1 MAAMM
6 HFGQFPS
13 DIPLR
18 AATCCTKAHS
28 PLVTKEMMASFATPT
43 ESSSVARPI
52 VYSSTATDD
61 YERAQRTFE
70 ASFREKYSDKLE
82 AMKYGKV
89 VKRSGLTYVKRA
101 GPQAIAKGIEMDAA
115 IEKFNTAF
123 YAGEME
129 DVTLNGDITAGIS
142 VARGESVWLRSVFWS
157 RSLKKQVRKK
167 TPKLVAK
174 SDFDDLFNKVLKVA
188 SLGNIP
194 VEIVGK
200 KANKILR
207 FGYKK
212 VNTSTIPYFHLPH
225 HNSNYISRELHPQ
238 RVRWLVPLLVRH
250 RKMRNQFSDSM
261 ITRGWS
267 GLILPKSIASTCWR
281 RYDEVIV
288 RGRLYGRVEDAR
300 TKLPAGDVG
309 RTMHYSSG
317 EERFFAGWKEGFE
330 KLVPAQREHVC
341 KIVQDNKFCGKLA
354 ASIVQIA
361 FPCHKMA
368 CDMCR
373 NRFNEMTPEAYSELI
388 DKHIDQRMSEI
399 NEAVAQFPGLKQVV
413 SNFRSKHTV
422 NTNMK
427 DNLEV
432 AKLTQGH
439 KANQMMQ
446 LAKINSILIKGN
458 TATPDEMGDASSL
471 LLEITRWFN
480 NHLSIVDKGSL
491 RAFRNKRSNK
501 ALVNPSLLCDNQRDK
516 NGNFIWGERGYH
528 SKRFFASYFDEVT
541 PGDGYKE
548 YIIRKG
554 PQGQRKLAIGNL
566 IVSFD
571 LEKTRQALKGEE
583 VEKLPLSNSCI
594 SKRNGNYVYTSCCVT
609 LDDGTPLHSNIKNPT
624 KRHLIVGTSGDP
636 KIVDLPAT
644 DTDKMYIAKEGYCY
658 LNIFLAMLIN
668 VNENEAKA
676 FTKMVRDIIIPMLG
690 TWPTMQ
696 DLATA
701 CFMMTAFFPETS
713 SAELPRILV
722 DHTNQTMH
730 VIDSF
735 GSLTTGYH
743 VLKAGTAAQL
753 IDFASTELDGEMKWY
768 RVGGHGLPVK
778 EKMISALI
786 TSIYR
791 PKKLVQLIEEDPYVL
806 IMAMSS
812 PRLII
817 NLFNNGALELAAK
830 HWISRDKNVSAIF
843 AMLMDLSTEMS
854 KAELLI
860 EQHRMINE
868 CAKRIHDTQNYLDE
882 VGPHQQEVRTFLALI
897 SDELEVDKELHKT
910 GFANFSERFH
920 SLTEKMYVDALEE
933 EWRGLSLLDK
943 FSYATFVCKHKP
955 RSTPV
960 LPPRKSED
968 IDAKFVISPS
978 WFVGKTREHLNGGR
992 KYVTSQITQFTSYIK
1007 RATLDKAMRIMC
1019 SCLKDL
1025 AYFMNVALV
1034 THLLISMIAAVYK
1047 MLNDHRIAKHR
1058 LRILEMQAVDHT
1070 IYCLYDT
1077 WKTVHNREPTSKE
1090 FRQYIAT
1097 INKDLLKYLPEEEG
1111 KAEVEYQANK
1121 VYEKKLEKAVAL
1133 MALFTMIFD
1142 TEKSGA
1148 VFSILRNIKSVFST
1162 LGEEVKYQSLD
1173 EIQSIEDEKKLT
1185 IDFDLDTEITAEHT
1199 TMDVQFEKW
1208 WDKQLGQNRVVPH
1221 YRVGGTFIEFTRHT
1235 AASVC
1240 NTICASSEQEFVVR
1254 GAVGSGKSTGLPS
1267 HLSRKGR
1274 VLLLEPTRPLAENV
1288 CKQLRKEPFHL
1299 SPTLRMRG
1307 LTTFGS
1313 SNISVM
1319 TSGYALH
1326 FHANNPQ
1333 RLEEFDFIMIDESH
1347 TMDSS
1352 TMAFY
1357 CLLRE
1362 YEFKGKI
1369 LKVSATPPG
1378 RECEF
1383 KTQHDVLIKI
1393 EESLSYNSFITAQ
1406 GTGSN
1411 ADVVQ
1416 NGDNILV
1423 YVPSYNDVDQL
1434 SKGLMEKGYL
1444 VTKVDGRTMKMGNVE
1459 IPTKGTSSKKHFIVA
1474 TNIIENGVTLDI
1486 DVVVDFGLKV
1496 VAELDS
1502 DSRCMRYKKVSISYG
1517 ERLQRLG
1524 RVGRVKQ
1531 GTALR
1536 IGHTETGMT
1545 EIPVAIATEAAFI
1558 CFAYNLPVMT
1568 HNVTSSLLSRCTNRQ
1583 ARTMMQYELS
1593 PFFMVEL
1600 VHFNGCVHPQIESKL
1615 KAYKLRDSE
1624 TQLSTLAIP
1633 NSGTSRWKTVGEY
1646 KKLGVRI
1653 EADDNVRVPF
1663 AANGVP
1669 DRLYADLWETIQ
1681 QHKSDAGFGRLTSAC
1696 ASKISYTLTTQPNAI
1711 PRTLAI
1717 IEHLLRE
1724 EQQKKAYFE
1733 SLNDTLC
1740 ATSFSL
1746 AGMVNNIRRRYLK
1759 DHSAHNIN
1767 VLQNAKSQLNEFN
1780 SKAVDPERIGD
1791 LMGYGVLD
1799 TVQYQSATDIQK
1811 RLKLKGR
1818 WNGSLAATDLLIAG
1832 AVFAGGCW
1840 MLWEYTKSGNEIV
1853 QYQGKRRQMQKLKF
1867 RNARDNKV
1875 GREVYGDDGAIEH
1888 HFGAAYT
1895 EKGKRKGNNST
1906 KGMGTK
1912 TRRFVHMYG
1921 FDPTEYSFVRF
1932 VDPLTGYSKDE
1943 SVQTDIALVQ
1953 SEIGE
1958 YRQKCMEDD
1967 DELIDFIRQRPGI
1980 QAYFMKNGSDKALQV
1995 DLTPHIPLLSCA
2007 KTATIAGFPER
2018 ESELRQTGTPIVVNK
2033 NVVPGEHTEVVR
2045 EEGKSIVKGLRNYNP
2060 ISSIVCRLTNDSNGN
2075 AQTLYGI
2082 GFGPLIITNSH
2093 LFKANNGTLFIRS
2106 HQGEFTVQNTT
2117 QLQVHHVKDKDMIL
2131 IRMPKDFPPFPMKL
2145 KFRAP
2150 HSEERACLVGSRFQ
2164 QKSLSSEVSD
2174 STLIR
2179 PTDSGSGYWKHW
2191 VSTKEGDCGLP
2202 MVALKDGSV
2211 IGIHGLTSVRSE
2223 LNYFVPFT
2231 DDFQSKYLSNI
2242 DSLEWV
2248 KHWRHTPDKVAWNGM
2263 TLRENGP
2270 ASEFSVSKL
2279 IADLTHGYFD
2289 EVVEQGY
2296 SSKWVA
2302 NRLDGNLKAVASSSS
2317 QLVTKHVVKGPCV
2330 LFQEF
2335 LATHEEAARY
2345 FVPRMGEY
2353 GPSRLNKEAFL
2364 KDFLKY
2370 AGPITVGVVNTDS
2383 FEDAVASVIKML
2395 EDLDY
2400 GECAYVT
2407 DPDSIF
2413 DSLNMKAAVGALYK
2427 GKKKEYFEQ
2436 LNSTERENLLRLS
2449 CERLYEGKMG
2459 VWNGSLKA
2467 ELRPK
2472 EKLEQNKTR
2481 TFTAAPIDTLLG
2493 GKVCV
2498 DDFNNRFYS
2507 LNLKGPWSVG
2517 MTKFYGGWNELL
2529 QKLPDGW
2536 IYCDADGSQFDSS
2549 LTPYLINAVVQI
2561 REHFMEDWEIGRTM
2575 LRNFYTEI
2583 VYTPIL
2589 TPDGTIVKK
2598 FKGNNSGQPSTVVD
2612 NTLMVILAMHYAMHQ
2627 QCWREE
2633 EMKEKIRFFA
2643 NGDDLLIA
2651 IHPSKEKFLNVLSEY
2666 FHELGLKYDF
2676 SSRSTVRET
2685 LWFMSH
2691 RGLYHDDMYIPKLE
2705 EERIVSILEWDRSN
2719 EATHRAEAICAAMI
2733 EAWGYP
2739 ELLKYIREFYLW
2751 MMHHECYRDLVR
2763 DGKLPYIAETALRK
2777 LYTDKSVDESE
2788 LVKYWKALAPEEE
2801 DGPDIVT
2808 YQGDEKPSKSSQP
2821 QGSSPQV
2828 PQQVDAGASS
2838 QGKDKQSV
2846 IKHDN
2851 TKSKDVGQSSTAVP
2865 RLKQISKM
2873 RMPVSKG
2880 RQVLALD
2887 HLLDY
2892 KPEQVDLSNTRATRE
2907 QFDNWYEAVMKEY
2920 DVSDSQMGVIM
2931 NGLMVWCIE
2940 NGTSPNLSGDWVMM
2954 DGEEQVS
2961 FPLKPIIEN
2970 AKPSFRQIMH
2980 HFSDA
2985 AEAYIEMRNRER
2997 PYMPRY
3003 GAQRNLRDR
3012 TLARYA
3018 FDFYEVTSRT
3028 TDRAREAHF
3037 QMKAA
3042 ALASVSNK
3050 LFGLDGSVATTSED
3064 TERHTATD
3072 VNAHMHHMMGVRQG

>member
-1 MAAMM
+1 MMM
-6 HFGQFPS
+6 HFGEFPS
-13 DIPLR
+13 DIKLPAALCCNMTRTPLITR
-18 AATCCTKAHS
+18 G
-28 PLVTKEMMASFATPT
+28 MMASTVKPT

-52 VYSSTATDD
+52 VYSAVATDG
-61 YERAQRTFE
+61 YTKAQQAFE
-70 ASFREKYSDKLE
+70 ESFREKYSGKLE

-89 VKRSGLTYVKRA
+89 VKKSGLTFVKRA
-101 GPQAIAKGIEMDAA
+101 GPQAIAKGRELDAA
-115 IEKFNTAF
+115 LEKFNAAF
-123 YAGEME
+123 EAGEFE
-129 DVTLNGDITAGIS
+129 DVTLDGDITTGIS
-142 VARGESVWLRSVFWS
+142 VSRGESVWLRSVFWS
-157 RSLKKQVRKK
+157 RTLKKQVRRK
-167 TPKLVAK
+167 TPKLVTKA
-174 SDFDDLFNKVLKVA
+174 DFDDLFNKVLKVA
-188 SLGNIP
+188 SSRHIP
-194 VEIVGK
+194 VEIIGK
-200 KANKILR
+200 KAKKTLK
-207 FGYKK
+207 FGYKR
-212 VNTSTIPYFHLPH
+212 VEASTIPYFHLPH
-225 HNSNYISRELHPQ
+225 HNSNYIQRELHPQ

-250 RKMRNQFSDSM
+250 RKIRDQFNDSM

-267 GLILPKSIASTCWR
+267 GLVLPKTIASTCWR
-281 RYDEVIV
+281 RYEEVIV
-288 RGRLYGRVEDAR
+288 RGRLYGKVEDAR
-300 TKLPAGDVG
+300 TKLPKGDVG

-317 EERFFAGWKEGFE
+317 EERFFAGWKEGFD
-330 KLVPAQREHVC
+330 KLVPAQKEHVC
-341 KIVQDNKFCGKLA
+341 KIVQDNKFCGRLA

-368 CDMCR
+368 CDICR
-373 NRFNEMTPEAYSELI
+373 GKFNEMTPEAYSELI
-388 DKHIDQRMSEI
+388 DRHLDQRMHEI
-399 NEAVAQFPGLKQVV
+399 NEAVMQFPGLKQVV

-422 NTNMK
+422 NTNMS
-427 DNLEV
+427 DILEIT
-432 AKLTQGH
+432 KLTQGH

-446 LAKINSILIKGN
+446 LSRINSILIKGN
-458 TATPDEMGDASSL
+458 TATPEEMGEASGL
-471 LLEITRWFN
+471 LLELTRWFK
-480 NHLSIVDKGSL
+480 NHLSVVDKGSL

-541 PGDGYKE
+541 PGDGYKD

-554 PQGQRKLAIGNL
+554 PQGVRKLAIGNL

-571 LEKTRQALKGEE
+571 LEKTREALKGEE
-583 VEKLPLSNSCI
+583 TFKLPLSDACV

-609 LDDGTPLHSNIKNPT
+609 LDDGTPLFSNIKNPT
-624 KRHLIVGTSGDP
+624 KRHLIVGTTGDP
-636 KIVDLPAT
+636 KIVDLPAA

-676 FTKMVRDIIIPMLG
+676 FTKMVRDVIVPMLG
-690 TWPTMQ
+690 IWPTMQ

-701 CFMMTAFFPETS
+701 CFIMTAFYPETS

-722 DHTNQTMH
+722 DHLDQTMH

-735 GSLTTGYH
+735 GSLTTGFH

-753 IDFASTELDGEMKWY
+753 IDFASADLTGEMKLY

-778 EKMISALI
+778 EKMVCALI
-786 TSIYR
+786 ESIYR
-791 PKKLVQLIEEDPYVL
+791 PKKMVYLIQEDPYILV
-806 IMAMSS
+806 MALCS
-812 PRLII
+812 PKLII
-817 NLFNNGALELAAK
+817 SLFNNGALELAMK
-830 HWISRDKNVSAIF
+830 HWISRDKSLSLIF
-843 AMLMDLSTEMS
+843 SMLSDLAGEMS
-854 KAELLI
+854 KAELLVD
-860 EQHRMINE
+860 QHRMINE
-868 CAKRIHDTQNYLDE
+868 CAKRIHDTQNYLDD
-882 VGPHQQEVRTFLALI
+882 VGPHQTEVRSYAALI
-897 SDELEVDKELHKT
+897 SDELEADKELHAT
-910 GFANFSERFH
+910 GFATFSERLH
-920 SLTEKMYVDALEE
+920 SMTEKMYGDKLEE
-933 EWRGLSLLDK
+933 EWQGLGLLEK
-943 FSYATFVCKHKP
+943 FSFATFVYKHKP
-955 RSTPV
+955 HGTPV
-960 LPPRKSED
+960 LPPRKTED
-968 IDAKFVISPS
+968 SDGRYVISPT
-978 WFVGKTREHLNGGR
+978 WFVGQMKGHLNGSRRYATGQVTRFATYLRR
-992 KYVTSQITQFTSYIK
+992 K
-1007 RATLDKAMRIMC
+1007 TLDKAMYIVGR
-1019 SCLKDL
+1019 CLKDL
-1025 AYFMNVALV
+1025 VYLVNVALV
-1034 THLLISMIAAVYK
+1034 AQLLISMITTVYN
-1047 MLNDHRIAKHR
+1047 MVNESRVAKKR
-1058 LRILEMQAVDHT
+1058 LYILEMQKANTVM
-1070 IYCLYDT
+1070 YNLYDT
-1077 WKTVHNREPTSKE
+1077 WKMVNGRDPTYAE
-1090 FRQYIAT
+1090 F
-1097 INKDLLKYLPEEEG
+1097 KDYVSDMNPGLVKYLPPEKE
-1111 KAEVEYQANK
+1111 KPEVEYQANK
-1121 VYEKKLEKAVAL
+1121 VFEQKLTKAVAL

-1148 VFSILRNIKSVFST
+1148 VFTILRNIKSVFST

-1173 EIQSIEDEKKLT
+1173 EIQSIDDEKKLT
-1185 IDFDLDTEITAEHT
+1185 IDFDLDTENHAEHT

-1208 WDKQLGQNRVVPH
+1208 WDKQLSQNRVVPH
-1221 YRVGGTFIEFTRHT
+1221 YRIGGTFVEFTRHT

-1240 NTICASSEQEFVVR
+1240 NTICTSSEQEFVVR

-1274 VLLLEPTRPLAENV
+1274 VLLIEPTRPLAENV

-1299 SPTLRMRG
+1299 SPTLKMRG
-1307 LTTFGS
+1307 LVTFGS

-1326 FHANNPQ
+1326 FHANNPHK
-1333 RLEEFDFIMIDESH
+1333 LEEFDFIMIDESH

-1393 EESLSYNSFITAQ
+1393 EDSLSYNSFVTAQ

-1434 SKGLMEKGYL
+1434 SKGLMEKGFL

-1459 IPTKGTSSKKHFIVA
+1459 IPTKGSPSKKHFIVA

-1496 VAELDS
+1496 MAELDS
-1502 DSRCMRYKKVSISYG
+1502 DSRCMRYKKVSISFG

-1545 EIPVAIATEAAFI
+1545 EIPMSIATEAAFI

-1568 HNVTSSLLSRCTNRQ
+1568 HNVTASLLSRCTNRQ

-1593 PFFMVEL
+1593 PFFTVEL
-1600 VHFNGCVHPQIESKL
+1600 VHFNGSVHPQIEKKL
-1615 KAYKLRDSE
+1615 RGYKLRDSE
-1624 TQLSTLAIP
+1624 IQLSTLAIP
-1633 NSGTSRWKTVGEY
+1633 NSGISRWKTVQEY
-1646 KKLGVRI
+1646 KKMGVRI
-1653 EADDNVRVPF
+1653 EADDQVRIPF
-1663 AANGVP
+1663 AANGIP
-1669 DRLYADLWETIQ
+1669 DKLYSELWDIIK

-1696 ASKISYTLTTQPNAI
+1696 ASKVSYTLTTQPHAI

-1740 ATSFSL
+1740 TASFSL
-1746 AGMVNNIRRRYLK
+1746 AGMVDNIRRRYLK
-1759 DHSAHNIN
+1759 DHSAHNIE

-1780 SKAVDPERIGD
+1780 SKAIDPERVGD
-1791 LMGYGVLD
+1791 LLSYGLLD
-1799 TVQYQSATDIQK
+1799 TVQYQSATGLQK

-1818 WNGSLAATDLLIAG
+1818 WNGSLAVKDIVIAG

-1840 MLWEYTKSGNEIV
+1840 MLWEYAKSGTEVV
-1853 QYQGKRRQMQKLKF
+1853 QYQGKGKRMMQKLKF
-1867 RNARDNKV
+1867 RQARDNKI
-1875 GREVYGDDGAIEH
+1875 GREVYGDDGTIEH
-1888 HFGAAYT
+1888 YFGAAYT
-1895 EKGKRKGNNST
+1895 EKGKKRGNNST
-1906 KGMGTK
+1906 KGMGKK

-1932 VDPLTGYSKDE
+1932 VDPLTGYSIDE
-1943 SVQTDIALVQ
+1943 SVQVDISLVQ
-1953 SEIGE
+1953 DEIGDH
-1958 YRQKCMEDD
+1958 RRACMETDD
-1967 DELIDFIRQRPGI
+1967 DLIDYIKQNPAI
-1980 QAYFMKNGSDKALQV
+1980 QAYYMKHGSDKALRV
-1995 DLTPHIPLLSCA
+1995 DLSPHNPLRSCE

-2018 ESELRQTGTPIVVNK
+2018 EDELRQTGAAQVISAKT
-2033 NVVPGEHTEVVR
+2033 VPGSKDVEVR

-2060 ISSIVCRLTNDSNGN
+2060 ISSVVCRLTNDSAGN

-2082 GFGPLIITNSH
+2082 GYGPLIITNSH
-2093 LFKANNGTLFIRS
+2093 LFKANNGTLLVRS

-2131 IRMPKDFPPFPMKL
+2131 IRMPKDFPPFPMRL
-2145 KFRAP
+2145 KFREP
-2150 HSEERACLVGSRFQ
+2150 KNEERACLVGSRFQ

-2174 STLIR
+2174 STLVR
-2179 PTDSGSGYWKHW
+2179 TTGGSGYWKHW

-2202 MVALKDGSV
+2202 MVSLVDGS
-2211 IGIHGLTSVRSE
+2211 ILGLHGLTSVRTDI
-2223 LNYFVPFT
+2223 NYFVPFT
-2231 DDFQSKYLSNI
+2231 DDFQAKYLSNI
-2242 DSLEWV
+2242 ESLDWV
-2248 KHWRHTPDKVAWNGM
+2248 RHWRHTPDKVAWNGM

-2270 ASEFSVSKL
+2270 AQEFSVSKL

-2296 SSKWVA
+2296 SPKWVA

-2317 QLVTKHVVKGPCV
+2317 QLVTKHIVKGPCV

-2335 LATHEEAARY
+2335 LATHEEAAKY

-2370 AGPITVGVVNTDS
+2370 AGPITVGVVNTNS
-2383 FEDAVASVIKML
+2383 FEDAVASVICML
-2395 EDLDY
+2395 EDLDF

-2407 DPDSIF
+2407 DPDAIF
-2413 DSLNMKAAVGALYK
+2413 DSLNMKAAVGALYQ
-2427 GKKKEYFEQ
+2427 GKKKEYFERLTSEEQ
-2436 LNSTERENLLRLS
+2436 ESLLRLS
-2449 CERLYEGKMG
+2449 CERLYKGQMG
-2459 VWNGSLKA
+2459 IWNGSLKA

-2507 LNLKGPWSVG
+2507 LNLQGPWSVG

-2529 QKLPDGW
+2529 QKFPDGW

-2561 REHFMEDWEIGRTM
+2561 REHFMEDWEIGQQM

-2627 QCWREE
+2627 QCWKKE

-2651 IHPSKEKFLNVLSEY
+2651 IHPEKEKFLNVLSEY

-2676 SSRSTVRET
+2676 SSRHTRREN

-2691 RGLYHDDMYIPKLE
+2691 RGLYLDDMYIPKLE

-2739 ELLKYIREFYLW
+2739 ELLRHIREFYLW
-2751 MMHHECYRDLVR
+2751 MMEHAYYKDLVR
-2763 DGKLPYIAETALRK
+2763 EGKLPYIAETALAK
-2777 LYTDKSVDESE
+2777 LYTDKSVNEGE
-2788 LVKYWKALAPEEE
+2788 LVKYWKALGQDDSEE
-2801 DGPDIVT
+2801 PDEVC
-2808 YQGDEKPSKSSQP
+2808 YQGDEKPSKSAQQP
-2821 QGSSPQV
+2821 PPSVMIPH
-2828 PQQVDAGASS
+2828 QVDAGASS
-2838 QGKDKQSV
+2838 QSKDKQSV

-2851 TKSKDVGQSSTAVP
+2851 TKTKDVGQASTVVP

-2920 DVSDSQMGVIM
+2920 DVSDSQIGVIM

-2940 NGTSPNLSGDWVMM
+2940 NGTSPNLTGDWVMM
-2954 DGEEQVS
+2954 DGEEQVA
-2961 FPLKPIIEN
+2961 FPLKPIVEN

-3003 GAQRNLRDR
+3003 GAQRNLRDK

-3018 FDFYEVTSRT
+3018 FDFYEITSRT

-3042 ALASVSNK
+3042 ALAHVSNK
-3050 LFGLDGSVATTSED
+3050 LFGLDGNVATTSED

-3072 VNAHMHHMMGVRQG
+3072 VNAKMHTLMGVHHG